1 MSIKA
6 VATHLHVGWDMIKD
20 MLKAHLQRRA
30 KRRSWK
36 KVCRIAIDEISV
48 RKGHRYMTVVLNL
61 DTGEVLYTAGGK
73 DHTCLKA
80 FFSRLK
86 RSGAK
91 LKAIAVDMSP
101 AYRKAIELYAPKRV
115 LVIHDRFH
123 VVSNM
128 NKVVKSVFRS
138 EQKRL
143 EGEGKNLIKG
153 AMHLLLYAQETLAEK
168 PKKQARLDTILALNE
183 PLNRVYLL
191 KEDLRLFWEQSS
203 KKEARAFIKNWVTE
217 ARSLKMGQLTR
228 MANTIEKRI
237 KNILAWYDYPIS
249 TGPLEGTNNKI
260 KVLKR
265 VAYGYRDMEFFGL
278 RVLFIREAKVLLT
291 GA

>member
-1 MSIKA
+1 M
-6 VATHLHVGWDMIKD
+6 
-20 MLKAHLQRRA
+20 
-30 KRRSWK
+30 
-36 KVCRIAIDEISV
+36 
-48 RKGHRYMTVVLNL
+48 
-61 DTGEVLYTAGGK
+61 
-73 DHTCLKA
+73 
-80 FFSRLK
+80 
-86 RSGAK
+86 
-91 LKAIAVDMSP
+91 
-101 AYRKAIELYAPKRV
+101 
-115 LVIHDRFH
+115 
-123 VVSNM
+123 
-128 NKVVKSVFRS
+128 
-138 EQKRL
+138 
-143 EGEGKNLIKG
+143 
-153 AMHLLLYAQETLAEK
+153 
-168 PKKQARLDTILALNE
+168 
-183 PLNRVYLL
+183 NRVYLL